1 MVFDGDAVSS
11 PPAPAQALTEALAC
25 GDAAAVRAALAG
37 ASETRALA
45 ERVEGI
51 CQTLRALGLEQGLDE
66 AVTLYVCMDA
76 GLCQADRLRGRADPT
91 ALQLAEDLTRLG
103 DLGFREDWSSEDG
116 LLPQQAEALRRMLL
130 ALVADVRLVLVKL
143 ADQLWRLYAAR
154 EESPALQRRLGAETR
169 EIFAPLANRLG
180 VWQLKWQLEDM
191 AFRFLEPERYRD
203 IATRL
208 QERRADRE
216 RYIDEFCT
224 ALDRALQ
231 EAGIDGEVSGRPKH
245 IFSIWKKMQRKRLRF
260 EELFDIRA
268 VRVLVDS
275 VGACYGAL
283 GTVHSLW
290 TPIPGEFDDYIAS
303 PKDNGYRS
311 LHTAV
316 IGPGRRAIEVQIRT
330 REMHA
335 RAELGIAAHWRYKE
349 GVAHNV
355 AFDEKIARLRRLLE
369 PDASDEHGSDFID
382 RFKSELFDDRIF
394 VFSPKGDVIELPA
407 GATPLDFAYAVHTD
421 VGHRC
426 RGAKVQ
432 GRMVPLTHAL
442 ASGDRVEIITA
453 KNGQPSRDWLIPQLG
468 YLASPRS
475 RAKVRAWFR
484 LQDKVLNRREGR
496 AAIDRELSRLDLRDF
511 PVQKLADV
519 MGFTDIDALSLALG
533 AGDVTQ
539 AAVAGALQRESGK
552 LRSPGTSPR
561 RRPRPQRSGG
571 GVVLRGVGDLMSH
584 LAQCCRPVP
593 PEPVRGYITV
603 GRGLSVHRA
612 DCRNL
617 ESLAAQ
623 HPERVVE
630 VSWDVDANDGGSYTV
645 EIEVLA
651 EDRQGL
657 LRDITSMMA
666 DEKVSILGARTRSDT
681 RHQRATLRLEV
692 TVDSVAQTERLLRR
706 LEQIPSVISA
716 RRD

>member
-1 MVFDGDAVSS
+1 MVADGDVASAAPLSS
-11 PPAPAQALTEALAC
+11 PRLVEALEC
-25 GDAAAVRAALAG
+25 RDVAALRGVLAG
-37 ASETRALA
+37 EVGTQPLA
-45 ERVEGI
+45 ERIEGI
-51 CQTLRALGLEQGLDE
+51 CETLRELGLEQGLDE
-66 AVTLYVCMDA
+66 AVALYVCMDA
-76 GLCQADRLRGRADPT
+76 GLCQADRLRGRAERT
-91 ALQLAEDLTRLG
+91 ALQLAEDLVRLG
-103 DLGFREDWSSEDG
+103 DLGFREDWSVEDG

-143 ADQLWRLYAAR
+143 ADQLWQLYAAR
-154 EESPALQRRLGAETR
+154 EASAEVQRRLGAETR
-169 EIFAPLANRLG
+169 EIYAPLANRLG

-191 AFRFLEPERYRD
+191 AFRFLEPVRYRE
-203 IATRL
+203 IAERL
-208 QERRADRE
+208 QERRVDRE
-216 RYIDEFCT
+216 RYIDEFCEVLAG
-224 ALDRALQ
+224 ALR
-231 EAGIDGEVSGRPKH
+231 EAGIQGEVTGRPKH

-268 VRVLVDS
+268 VRVLVDT
-275 VGACYGAL
+275 VGECYAAL

-316 IGPGRRAIEVQIRT
+316 VGPARRAIEVQIRT
-330 REMHA
+330 RDMHD
-335 RAELGIAAHWRYKE
+335 RAELGVAAHWRYKE
-349 GVAHNV
+349 GAAQNL
-355 AFDEKIARLRRLLE
+355 AFDEKIARLRQLLE
-369 PDASDEHGSDFID
+369 PDMADGQGADFID

-432 GRMVPLTHAL
+432 GRMVPLTHTL

-484 LQDKVLNRREGR
+484 QQDKDLNRREGR

-511 PVQKLADV
+511 PVQKLADA
-519 MGFTDIDALSLALG
+519 MGFPDIDALSLALG

-539 AAVAGALQRESGK
+539 ASVAGALQRESGR
-552 LRSPGTSPR
+552 LRAPGTSPR
-561 RRPRPQRSGG
+561 RRPRPQRDGG
-571 GVVLRGVGDLMSH
+571 GIMLRGVGDLMSH

-593 PEPVRGYITV
+593 PEPVKGYITV

-617 ESLAAQ
+617 QSLVSQ

-630 VSWDVDANDGGSYTV
+630 VSWDLEAGDASYTV
-645 EIEVLA
+645 ELEVIA

-657 LRDITSMMA
+657 LRDITAMMA
-666 DEKVSILGARTRSDT
+666 DEKVSILGARTRSDA
-681 RHQRATLRLEV
+681 RSQRATLRLEV
-692 TVDSVAQTERLLRR
+692 TVDGVAQTERLLRR
-706 LEQIPSVISA
+706 LEQVPSVISA